1 MRRLCA
7 GSHCQAAWEVA
18 SGSPDSPA
26 LRSIPARDRFSWRN
40 AVSRNAVSRN
50 VTDHVLHLP
59 ARGHSTKHAGR
70 SVPASHPHYAD
81 GATLIIRRWSFR
93 FIQWSGLCRSL
104 GIHTGIV
111 LSAMDC
117 AGFILQRQLPAEYN
131 VRYLDNFAWFRTL
144 KPPAFSDAA
153 IGIPRNLTWIYVVP
167 CASQTSATNENVCG
181 EIKRT
186 KVVFHPSV
194 ICRR

>member
-26 LRSIPARDRFSWRN
+26 LRSIPARDRFSWQCGLSKRGFSKCHG
-40 AVSRNAVSRN
+40 SRSAFS
-50 VTDHVLHLP
+50 P
-59 ARGHSTKHAGR
+59 RGYSSKHAGR

-93 FIQWSGLCRSL
+93 FIQRSGLCRSL
-104 GIHTGIV
+104 GIHTGNV
-111 LSAMDC
+111 LSAMHC
-117 AGFILQRQLPAEYN
+117 AGFILQRQLPAEHN
-131 VRYLDNFAWFRTL
+131 VRYLDNFARFRTL
-144 KPPAFSDAA
+144 KPPAFSDTT
-153 IGIPRNLTWIYVVP
+153 IGIPRNLTRIYVLP